1 MLKTRFYALL
11 PRAFLIVW
19 GMWLLN
25 RMWLPHQTGAAINR
39 FMHCTVLD
47 ILLTFR
53 QTMEWAVFYFNLSLS
68 DEVIW
73 IWILWLSWIFWS
85 IYTLTSS
92 YVKVDGRPLY
102 FPLENVWL
110 INLSSQCEL
119 SSANSN
125 IYLTLS
131 VHRNRI
137 TDHWS
142 SWIYFITCTVMLK
155 VKYNYRSRDNEKWA
169 KYKLFLSSFLTAL
182 PILL

>member
-73 IWILWLSWIFWS
+73 IWILWLSWILWS

-92 YVKVDGRPLY
+92 YVKVDGGPLY
-102 FPLENVWL
+102 FPLENVQARLAYKFIVAVWIVIRKFL
-110 INLSSQCEL
+110 HFLFIEIGSQIIGHL
-119 SSANSN
+119 G
-125 IYLTLS
+125 
-131 VHRNRI
+131 
-137 TDHWS
+137 
-142 SWIYFITCTVMLK
+142 FIL
-155 VKYNYRSRDNEKWA
+155 
-169 KYKLFLSSFLTAL
+169 
-182 PILL
+182 